1 MSCKICRP
9 GPLST
14 VLFLRALG
22 NLKHFGRKKS
32 KPALKKTAPTW
43 MPYQDRLDVLFKFK
57 ILSGN
62 LDYWPQ
68 SACVYMHAYIYIYIH
83 CIYICYAHIYA
94 HLCASMRIAT
104 GISGWISATCISPCQ
119 NMIKYAKAEN
129 VRWKTSTAGHL
140 FQLLCAH
147 PDMPRGKRRG
157 IHGEQII
164 ADRPNS
170 KSWFQAVDV
179 VITLW

>member
-68 SACVYMHAYIYIYIH
+68 SACVYMHTYIYIYIH
-83 CIYICYAHIYA
+83 CIYICYAHIYIYI
-94 HLCASMRIAT
+94 CASMRIYAHCYRYIRLDLCDVHFSMSKYDKICK
-104 GISGWISATCISPCQ
+104 GREREMENFHGRPLISTTMRP
-119 NMIKYAKAEN
+119 
-129 VRWKTSTAGHL
+129 
-140 FQLLCAH
+140 
-147 PDMPRGKRRG
+147 PRHAAWQETWDPWRAN
-157 IHGEQII
+157 H
-164 ADRPNS
+164 
-170 KSWFQAVDV
+170 SWPTQQ
-179 VITLW
+179 